1 MPAQTSKVSLPVIKR
16 LPKYYRY
23 LNNLAAD
30 GRDKTSSSELARMM
44 GTTASQVRQDFN
56 CFGGF
61 GQQGYGYNV
70 SQLCGEIEKILGIQK
85 RHPCILVGAG
95 NLGKAI
101 AGHMPFEQLGFSLIG
116 VFDNAKRVIGGK
128 ISGNEILDYAT
139 VEEFYQEH
147 HPVMAI
153 LCVPRE
159 YVEGVSD
166 ELYSL
171 GIHSF
176 WNFSHYDI
184 TMKHPDAIVE
194 NVHMNDSLMTLSY
207 KLALAEAGDS
217 GQAAG

>member
-1 MPAQTSKVSLPVIKR
+1 MNQKKQNVSMSVIRR
-16 LPKYYRY
+16 LPRYYRF
-23 LNNLAAD
+23 L
-30 GRDKTSSSELARMM
+30 SELGKNGATRISSKELSEKM
-44 GTTASQVRQDFN
+44 GFTASQIRQDFN

-61 GQQGYGYNV
+61 
-70 SQLCGEIEKILGIQK
+70 
-85 RHPCILVGAG
+85 
-95 NLGKAI
+95 LGKAI